1 MKTFFS
7 SLFVFILFCTIGYA
21 QKKGEGLQK
30 KGDDTQKVAIEVNHI
45 SPAEWNAT
53 FRSEGTSEV
62 GRTVVT
68 LSEDL
73 GKIYVSY
80 IDGNYQ
86 SHSCSKSLQKLTDY
100 VYVTPNLTCGSASGY
115 NAEITLEETITSYKL
130 ALIFRYCDGTQ
141 LKNVSKQLSISKSV
155 TPGFK

>member
-30 KGDDTQKVAIEVNHI
+30 KGDDTQKVAIDINQI
-45 SPAEWNAT
+45 SPSEWNAT

-73 GKIYVSY
+73 GKIAVSY

-86 SHSCSKSLQKLTDY
+86 SHSCSKSLQKLTEY

-115 NAEITLEETITSYKL
+115 NAEITLEETITEYKL
-130 ALIFRYCDGTQ
+130 GLIFRYCDGSQ
-141 LKNVSKQLSISKSV
+141 LKNVSKQLSIRKPM
-155 TPGFK
+155 TPGIR